1 MISPPLRV
9 VLYILER
16 AVIINIYIGG
26 KDSK

>member
-16 AVIINIYIGG
+16 TDIINIYIGG
-26 KDSK
+26 KESK